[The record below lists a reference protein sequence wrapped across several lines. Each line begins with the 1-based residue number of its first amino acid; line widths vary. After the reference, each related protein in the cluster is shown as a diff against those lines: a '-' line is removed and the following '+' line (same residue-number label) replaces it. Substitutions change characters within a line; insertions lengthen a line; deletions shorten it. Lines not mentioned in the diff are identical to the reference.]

1 MQKRLHSF
9 FNFKCA
15 ISCLVATFIS
25 LSAWAQNEDTYAG
38 IFLEGGINISSYK
51 LKTFEDMLV
60 NYNQTNASNLLSPLT
75 SLSPGKTKYI
85 GIGAF
90 IGVKESGI
98 LEMIFTKAIPQ
109 ESMVSATL
117 KNGDRR
123 EFKLRYAPVEMNFD
137 FIFNVNRKL
146 LFGPTIGLQ
155 IQHAKLYSGFRYS
168 NGTLSYGEDQHMNG
182 IFTFRENLGMP
193 LGLRL
198 DYNIVDFLRL
208 SFRANYSG
216 LQWGIYDEKKPSLNP
231 HRDEMMA
238 KATGGSVYRD
248 GYTRYGLQ
256 VENQPDGKGFIR
268 ADDNRDVSGGFA
280 MARPMKGF
288 QYTVSLKFNVK
299 SWEF

>member
-1 MQKRLHSF
+1 MQTPLQTFLNSKFLVVYLASIIISF
-9 FNFKCA
+9 
-15 ISCLVATFIS
+15 
-25 LSAWAQNEDTYAG
+25 SASAQDEDTYAG
-38 IFLEGGINISSYK
+38 VFIEGGINMSSYR
-51 LKTFEDMLV
+51 LKTFDDMLL

-75 SLSPGKTKYI
+75 TLTPGKTKYI

-90 IGVKESGI
+90 IGVKESGVME
-98 LEMIFTKAIPQ
+98 LTFTKAFPQ

-137 FIFNVNRKL
+137 FVFNLNRKL

-155 IQHAKLYSGFRYS
+155 IQHAELYSGFRYS
-168 NGTLSYGEDQHMNG
+168 NGSLSYGEDQHMNG

-198 DYNIVDFLRL
+198 DYNIVKFLRL

-216 LQWGIYDEKKPSLNP
+216 IAWGIYDEEKPSLIP

-256 VENQPDGKGFIR
+256 VENLPDGKGFVK

-288 QYTVSLKFNVK
+288 QYTISLKFNVK